1 MTKDVAFRIVA
12 AQRIEAV
19 VEKPVATE
27 VYQKSMQVLQNRR
40 VHHVWRRPWGP
51 VWARVNQ

>member
-1 MTKDVAFRIVA
+1 VTKDVAFRLVA
-12 AQRIEAV
+12 SERIEAV
-19 VEKPVATE
+19 VEKPVQIE